1 MADELSEYEKQE
13 KANFVRLKLE
23 DQVRMGNAVN
33 DQLFQITSA
42 KLATL
47 PVISAIA
54 AALLIVATFNSSLL
68 PLTVTVRVLISVLML
83 IVPVSLLFYLRLLAK
98 VERLATRLLTKV
110 YGAKLRM
117 DATKVDKLTY
127 ELPWIISV
135 LILLLVLVALYVIW
149 CHGSTAQ
156 VAP

>member
-1 MADELSEYEKQE
+1 MINVDDLSEYEKQE
-13 KANFVRLKLE
+13 QANFVRLKLE

-54 AALLIVATFNSSLL
+54 AALLIVATFNNNLL
-68 PLTVTVRVLISVLML
+68 PLTTAVKVLISILML
-83 IVPVSLLFYLRLLAK
+83 IVPISLLFYLRLLAK
-98 VERLATRLLTKV
+98 VERLAIRLLTKV

-117 DATKVDKLTY
+117 DATNVDKLIY
-127 ELPWIISV
+127 ELPWVISL
-135 LILLLVLVALYVIW
+135 LILLVVLVALYVIW
-149 CHGSTAQ
+149 CHGSTA
-156 VAP
+156 